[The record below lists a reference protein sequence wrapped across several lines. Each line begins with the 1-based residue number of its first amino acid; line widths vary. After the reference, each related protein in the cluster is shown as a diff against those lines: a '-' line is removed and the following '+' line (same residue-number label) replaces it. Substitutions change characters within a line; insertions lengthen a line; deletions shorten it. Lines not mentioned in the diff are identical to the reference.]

1 MSENKTDCF
10 IQGGDEMKLRD
21 LRKAKR
27 LTQAELASC
36 AGVTQPYIGALE
48 RGEKKNPSVVVVKG
62 LAKGLG
68 VSIARVLEALDEA
81 V

>member
-1 MSENKTDCF
+1 
-10 IQGGDEMKLRD
+10 MKLRD

-27 LTQAELASC
+27 LTQAELASR
-36 AGVTQPYIGALE
+36 GVTQPYIGALE